1 MATVNNN
8 IENLNVVENNKK
20 EEVMNKK
27 LNLLFIEGNRTEI
40 NKANVVESYNKIKA
54 YGFIETMPI
63 EYFPMQE
70 VKDKL
75 GDRVLYKPTLI
86 RKSGEGEPIISN
98 FEIQLIA
105 VSPEEYDSYD
115 GICGD
120 GQHRTMAMMF
130 SDLKDEEVTYQEV
143 KLPREDMDILT
154 YISMRNNGRKWTND
168 DFYASH
174 IATGNT
180 YADYILNKKKEKDYN
195 KVVPAFLFNIYTLG
209 TATLTPTQIKSLQQG
224 YKKMSDFGKVQINKD
239 TQERGDK
246 ILKALKDNEFLTSDR
261 FTGRFGAGLKAFYTD
276 CGNINKVVKTIS
288 LINKDIWEKHFTPAS
303 GQSMEAKSYK
313 EALAKLAGQVKE

>member
-1 MATVNNN
+1 M
-8 IENLNVVENNKK
+8 K
-20 EEVMNKK
+20 
-27 LNLLFIEGNRTEI
+27 NLLFIEGNRTEI
-40 NKANVVESYNKIKA
+40 DKANVVESYNKIKA

-86 RKSGEGEPIISN
+86 RKSGQGEATISN
-98 FEIQLIA
+98 FDIKLIP
-105 VSPEEYDSYD
+105 VPSEEYDNYD
-115 GICGD
+115 GVCGD
-120 GQHRTMAMMF
+120 GQHRTIAMMF
-130 SDLKDEEVTYQEV
+130 GELKNEVATYKEV

-168 DFYASH
+168 DFYASS
-174 IATGNT
+174 ITTGNA
-180 YADYILNKKKEKDYN
+180 YVDYILNKRKEENYSN
-195 KVVPAFLFNIYTLG
+195 VAPAFLFNIYTLG

-224 YKKMSDFGKVQINKD
+224 YKKMSDFGKVQIDKD
-239 TQERGDK
+239 TQSRGDK
-246 ILKALKDNEFLTSDR
+246 VLKALKDNQFLTSDR

-276 CGNINKVVKTIS
+276 CGDINKVIKNIS
-288 LINKDIWEKHFTPAS
+288 LINKATWEKHFTPAS

-313 EALAKLAGQVKE
+313 EALIKLAEQTKE

>member
-1 MATVNNN
+1 M
-8 IENLNVVENNKK
+8 K
-20 EEVMNKK
+20 
-27 LNLLFIEGNRTEI
+27 NLLFIEGNRTEI
-40 NKANVVESYNKIKA
+40 DKVNVVESYNKIKA

-86 RKSGEGEPIISN
+86 RKSGQGEATISN
-98 FEIQLIA
+98 FDIKLIP
-105 VSPEEYDSYD
+105 VPSEEYDNYD
-115 GICGD
+115 GVCGD
-120 GQHRTMAMMF
+120 GQHRTVAMMF
-130 SDLKDEEVTYQEV
+130 GELKNEAATYKEV

-168 DFYASH
+168 DFYASS
-174 IATGNT
+174 ITTGNA
-180 YADYILNKKKEKDYN
+180 YADYILNKRKEKDYS

-224 YKKMSDFGKVQINKD
+224 YKKMSDFGKVQIDKD
-239 TQERGDK
+239 TQIRGDK
-246 ILKALKDNEFLTSDR
+246 VLKALKNNPFLTSDR

-276 CGNINKVVKTIS
+276 CGDINKVIKTIS
-288 LINKDIWEKHFTPAS
+288 LINKATWEKHFTPAS